1 MKTRLVFPIL
11 ILSLLFS
18 FHAAA
23 NIVFYADFEPGS
35 KDAKPNADVNNVKNY
50 KPENAGTIW
59 ADGDFN
65 GGKIGGKGAMAQTAE
80 GCGISGN
87 TPLPGVDDFTDGII
101 QVVFSF
107 GDDDSFGVQFRR
119 KGDDKGYLVV
129 FGYNETSKVIL
140 GDLADGCCPSG
151 QCLDQCGCENG
162 GKEILGVDHGL
173 GEGSPRTTP
182 FPILDALKSKA
193 ITSRSGTWNSR
204 KSKICSQIPVPSVIL
219 SLNPTKPRTKV
230 LVPSGSGTKVG
241 VMAESTVSS
250 SQVRLDLMLMS
261 KTNSQLC
268 GARLRPLTNNPSCHF
283 VA

>member
-1 MKTRLVFPIL
+1 MKTRLLLSTL
-11 ILSLLFS
+11 IFSLSIS
-18 FHAAA
+18 FHAAG
-23 NIVFYADFEPGS
+23 NIVFYADFEAGS
-35 KDAKPNADVNNVKNY
+35 KEAKPNADVNNVKNY

-59 ADGDFN
+59 ADAKFN
-65 GGKIGGKGAMAQTAE
+65 GGNLGGKGAMAQTAE

-173 GEGSPRTTP
+173 GGGLTQDNSVPYFGRVEVKGNNVKVWYMELAEVKDLFADSSNLGDPVLESDKATY
-182 FPILDALKSKA
+182 KSA
-193 ITSRSGTWNSR
+193 GA
-204 KSKICSQIPVPSVIL
+204 
-219 SLNPTKPRTKV
+219 
-230 LVPSGSGTKVG
+230 VG
-241 VMAESTVSS
+241 VWHESWGMGRIDSILVTSS
-250 SQVRLDLMLMS
+250 AGFDVDVKDKLTTTWSEI
-261 KTNSQLC
+261 KT
-268 GARLRPLTNNPSCHF
+268 TH
-283 VA
+283 

>member
-1 MKTRLVFPIL
+1 MKTRLFLSIL
-11 ILSLLFS
+11 VLTLSISL
-18 FHAAA
+18 HAVG

-35 KDAKPNADVNNVKNY
+35 KEAKPNAGVNDVKKY

-59 ADGDFN
+59 AEGDFN
-65 GGKIGGKGAMAQTAE
+65 GGNIGGKGAMAQTAE

-173 GEGSPRTTP
+173 GAGLTQDNSVPYLGRVEVKGDNVKVWYMELADVKDLFADSSTLGDPVLESGKATN
-182 FPILDALKSKA
+182 KSA
-193 ITSRSGTWNSR
+193 GA
-204 KSKICSQIPVPSVIL
+204 
-219 SLNPTKPRTKV
+219 
-230 LVPSGSGTKVG
+230 VG
-241 VMAESTVSS
+241 VWHESWGMGRIDSILVTSAAGFDVDVKDKLTTTWSEI
-250 SQVRLDLMLMS
+250 
-261 KTNSQLC
+261 KT
-268 GARLRPLTNNPSCHF
+268 TY
-283 VA
+283 

>member
-1 MKTRLVFPIL
+1 MKTRLFLSIL
-11 ILSLLFS
+11 VLTLSISL
-18 FHAAA
+18 HAVG

-35 KDAKPNADVNNVKNY
+35 KEAKPNAGVNDVKKY

-59 ADGDFN
+59 AEGDFN
-65 GGKIGGKGAMAQTAE
+65 GGNIGGKGAMAQTAE

-87 TPLPGVDDFTDGII
+87 IPLPGVDDFTDGII

-173 GEGSPRTTP
+173 GAG
-182 FPILDALKSKA
+182 LDQTNAVAYLGRVEVKGDNVKVWYMELADVKDLFADSSTLGDPVLESNKATNKSA
-193 ITSRSGTWNSR
+193 GA
-204 KSKICSQIPVPSVIL
+204 
-219 SLNPTKPRTKV
+219 
-230 LVPSGSGTKVG
+230 VG
-241 VMAESTVSS
+241 VWHESWGMGRIDSILVTSAAGFDVD
-250 SQVRLDLMLMS
+250 VKDKLTTLWGEI
-261 KTNSQLC
+261 KT
-268 GARLRPLTNNPSCHF
+268 TY
-283 VA
+283 